1 MSNMSL
7 YILSEVKAFFIPKM
21 ILYKKYFKI
30 YINYN
35 YNIIINYFKKY
46 IKKLKHIVSSYK
58 EILFLHFKN

>member
-1 MSNMSL
+1 MNNMSL
-7 YILSEVKAFFIPKM
+7 YILLEVKVFIPKM

-30 YINYN
+30 YIN

>member
-1 MSNMSL
+1 
-7 YILSEVKAFFIPKM
+7 M

-30 YINYN
+30 YIN

>member
-35 YNIIINYFKKY
+35 IIINYFKKY
-46 IKKLKHIVSSYK
+46 IKKLKHIVSSHK

>member
-35 YNIIINYFKKY
+35 YNIIINYSKN
-46 IKKLKHIVSSYK
+46 
-58 EILFLHFKN
+58 ILRN